1 MPTESPEEGASFA
14 VVIAD
19 PPILS
24 CKDRAGRALLS
35 GCSTNER
42 SAFFAVPPPFL
53 GDEDSIGGS
62 ALCALVCSKKNR
74 DGRVWR
80 WWRRPSCWRQVPVP
94 WQIRPIDHHKPL
106 IRRVG
111 DRGHYSSR
119 LALIRE
125 RTRSRRLVHSLLQSA
140 RAHALPSTP
149 PVCARDRSLS
159 VHRWAPGRAR
169 GPTGAV
175 SSPFVTGG
183 SVAQRPRLICH
194 RPPHHHRTTT
204 THSRPL
210 LTGSSTTQRVLSALR
225 VILNTPAQTPRT
237 SER

>member
-74 DGRVWR
+74 DGRGGDGGGG
-80 WWRRPSCWRQVPVP
+80 RP
-94 WQIRPIDHHKPL
+94 
-106 IRRVG
+106 VG
-111 DRGHYSSR
+111 VKCPYHG
-119 LALIRE
+119 
-125 RTRSRRLVHSLLQSA
+125 RS
-140 RAHALPSTP
+140 
-149 PVCARDRSLS
+149 DRS
-159 VHRWAPGRAR
+159 
-169 GPTGAV
+169 
-175 SSPFVTGG
+175 
-183 SVAQRPRLICH
+183 
-194 RPPHHHRTTT
+194 TTT
-204 THSRPL
+204 NR
-210 LTGSSTTQRVLSALR
+210 
-225 VILNTPAQTPRT
+225 
-237 SER
+237 